1 MPFYR
6 SGTRYSRWDGSQS
19 LGDLD
24 ASDLMDALSDDLMN
38 SGDLDVAMQ
47 RLFRW
52 GFDRPDGEHVP
63 GLRDLMERVR
73 KQQRQERERY
83 DLGSVVDQVREK
95 LRQVMETERNGIA
108 QRLDEGEQRLKS
120 GQRPGDD
127 AAGGEDQRP
136 NSDASG
142 GEPGSPDR
150 QPDSGE
156 SGSDGGQQ
164 RASSGQRSQSRGASE
179 SRKSAPLGGGQDSQ
193 AGGGPHSEPGDSDY
207 DPDLHRLLEQMAERK
222 RDQLDRVPDD
232 PAGAIQ
238 ALRDYEFMVPE
249 AYDQFRELLQML
261 QQQMM
266 DSTFQGMS
274 ESLQNMS
281 SDDIDQLNDMLSD
294 LNDMLEADARGEPT
308 DFEQFKHKWGHYFGN
323 EVENL
328 DQLRRKMAGQMQA
341 MQQLMQNLSPE
352 QQQQL
357 DGMMNAALNNPDTRQ
372 QMQRLAQNLGQQMS
386 FDPQRSQLPFTG
398 DESLTLNEAMRL
410 MNRMSDLEDLER
422 KLQDVGDWR
431 ELADLDEDMLRELLG
446 EEAGQ
451 DATHLHQFAK
461 MLEEAGLIRETRR
474 GYELTPQ
481 GVRKIGQKAL
491 QDIFLN
497 LKRDRVGQHETHV
510 AGSTGER
517 IDQSKPYEFG
527 DPFMLDLPR
536 TVMNAVQRDGI
547 GSPVQLRPDDFEVY
561 RTEYTTRTATVLMID
576 MSRSMLYNG
585 CFNAAKKVALALD
598 SLIRSQYPR
607 DAMTIIGFSSVAEEL
622 KASDLPTL
630 RWNEHNY
637 GTNMQHGFQLA
648 RQFLSRHH
656 GANRQII
663 VVTDGEPTAHFDE
676 TGKVRFNYPPQPRTF
691 RETLKEVGR
700 LTKDGV
706 TINTFMMERSLYM
719 VQFMNDL
726 MKINKGRMFAA
737 TPDRLGEYVLVDYV
751 ANKRKLVN

>member
-19 LGDLD
+19 LGNLD
-24 ASDLMDALSDDLMN
+24 ANDLMNALSDDLMN
-38 SGDLDVAMQ
+38 SGDVDLAMQ

-52 GFDRPDGEHVP
+52 GFERPDGEHVP

-73 KQQRQERERY
+73 NQQREERERY

-95 LRQVMETERNGIA
+95 LQQVMDTERNGIA
-108 QRLDEGEQRLKS
+108 KRLDEGEQRLQR
-120 GQRPGDD
+120 GQQPDANPTNRGD
-127 AAGGEDQRP
+127 QQQ
-136 NSDASG
+136 
-142 GEPGSPDR
+142 PGSTGAEAGTSDSEA
-150 QPDSGE
+150 DSGE
-156 SGSDGGQQ
+156 SGSGSGQQ
-164 RASSGQRSQSRGASE
+164 GASPSGQRGQAASPSGAGQS
-179 SRKSAPLGGGQDSQ
+179 PQPGG
-193 AGGGPHSEPGDSDY
+193 EPDGDSGESGY
-207 DPDLHRLLEQMAERK
+207 DADLHRLLEQMAERK
-222 RDQLDRVPDD
+222 RNQLDRVPDD
-232 PAGAIQ
+232 PAGAIR

-274 ESLQNMS
+274 DSLQNMS
-281 SDDIDQLNDMLSD
+281 SDDVDQLNDMLSD
-294 LNDMLEADARGEPT
+294 LNDMLEAEARGEQT

-323 EVENL
+323 DVENL
-328 DQLRRKMAGQMQA
+328 DQLMQKMAGQMQA
-341 MQQLMQNLSPE
+341 MQQLMQNLSSE
-352 QQQQL
+352 QRQQL

-372 QMQRLAQNLGQQMS
+372 QMQRLAQNLGQQMA
-386 FDPQRSQLPFTG
+386 FEPQRSQMPFTG

-410 MNRMSDLEDLER
+410 MNRMSDLEELER

-431 ELADLDEDMLRELLG
+431 DLADLDEDMLRELLG

-451 DATHLHQFAK
+451 DATHIRQFAK
-461 MLEEAGLIRETRR
+461 MLEDAGLIKEGRR

-481 GVRKIGQKAL
+481 GARKIGQKAL
-491 QDIFLN
+491 QDIFLH

-510 AGSTGER
+510 AGATGER
-517 IDQSKPYEFG
+517 VDQSKPYEFG

-622 KASDLPTL
+622 KATDLPTL

-648 RQFLSRHH
+648 RQFLVRHH
-656 GANRQII
+656 GANKQII

-676 TGKVRFNYPPQPRTF
+676 TGKVRFNYPPKPVTF
-691 RETLKEVGR
+691 RQTLKEVGR
-700 LTKDGV
+700 LTQDGV

-751 ANKRKLVN
+751 ANKRKLVS